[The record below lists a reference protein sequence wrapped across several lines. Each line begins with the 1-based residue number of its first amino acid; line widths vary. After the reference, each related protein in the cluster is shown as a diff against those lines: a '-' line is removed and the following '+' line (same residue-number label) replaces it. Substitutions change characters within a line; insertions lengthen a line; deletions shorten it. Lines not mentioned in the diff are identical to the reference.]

1 MAAEGE
7 RRNGM
12 THKARVTALLTMA
25 FLLSSQLGLALTI
38 GNRAPAADVKMKSVD
53 GRKLSITE
61 VAGAKGTL
69 VIFSCNHCPWVK
81 AWEDR
86 IAELGNAYQAK
97 GFGVI
102 VVNPNDTAA
111 YPEDSFQ
118 VIQERAKARGFQ
130 FPYVVDAMSGVAR
143 AFGATRTPE
152 AFLFDASGVLVYH
165 GAIDDNAED
174 AAKVTKHFLRDA
186 LDAVAVGTKPAVAE
200 TKAIGCSIKFR
211 SS

>member
-1 MAAEGE
+1 
-7 RRNGM
+7 M
-12 THKARVTALLTMA
+12 TNTIRFAVLVAVA
-25 FLLSSQLGLALTI
+25 FLIGSRFGLALAI
-38 GNRAPAADVKMKSVD
+38 GSRAPAANVKMRSVD
-53 GRKLSITE
+53 GRELTITE
-61 VAGAKGTL
+61 VTGAKGTL

-81 AWEDR
+81 AWEQR

-111 YPEDSFQ
+111 YPEDSYE
-118 VIQERAKARGFQ
+118 VMQERARARGFQ
-130 FPYVVDAMSGVAR
+130 FPYVVDATSGVAR

-152 AFLFDASGVLVYH
+152 VFLFDASGVLVYH

-186 LDAVAVGTKPAVAE
+186 LDAVAVGSKPAMAE
-200 TKAIGCSIKFR
+200 TKAIGCSIKLR